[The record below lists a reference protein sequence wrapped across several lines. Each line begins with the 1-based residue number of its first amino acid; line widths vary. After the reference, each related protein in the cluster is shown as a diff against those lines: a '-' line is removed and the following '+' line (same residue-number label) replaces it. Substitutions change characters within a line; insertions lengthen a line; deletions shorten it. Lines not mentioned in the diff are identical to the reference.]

1 MAKTAKEVVD
11 YFENLYNSGAIYVWG
26 FNGQVINE
34 TSILKT
40 MQNYQSGQYNYE
52 YYMNKLNVGRGK
64 IGADCSGSMFPM
76 SGFDTTAQGYY
87 NKCSTKGAI
96 AYLDKSIVCL
106 VFKGSTAASINHI
119 GLYCGNGYVI
129 EMRSSKD
136 NCVKSKLETG
146 GWKFFGIP
154 TWIDY
159 NIQIKAVDIS
169 QYNTITNWD
178 ALAAQIKNII
188 IRIGR
193 RGGTDGKIVIDKNF
207 KDNIKNALAR
217 NMKVGVYFYDQ
228 SINEVE
234 AIEQAD
240 WVINQL
246 SGYKIT
252 LPVYIDS
259 ELTPNKNGRADNI
272 SKDQR
277 TKNLLAFCNRINTKY
292 VAGVYGSDSW
302 LQNQV
307 YFERIRNYELWVARY
322 STKKPTAPKYE
333 AWQYGSE
340 NYSWASGP
348 IDSNWF
354 YKNYDSTSIHTSSAN
369 NTIIETPI
377 TIMGVVTGNNVNV
390 RKQSNTDSDIV
401 GRKNK
406 NDLIQIISQVSN
418 GWYKIGVQQYICGDY
433 VKYAV
438 GTVIDC
444 NKLWV
449 RKAPDKTDDS
459 NKMKA
464 IPSGTKMYIATKKDV
479 KDDTDYSPWYQVLL
493 ADNSVGWVSGKYVKM
508 GIY

>member
-246 SGYKIT
+246 SEYKIT

-292 VAGVYGSDSW
+292 VAGIYGSDSW

-340 NYSWASGP
+340 NYSWASGA

-464 IPSGTKMYIATKKDV
+464 IPCGTKMYIATKQDV

-493 ADNSVGWVSGKYVKM
+493 ADNTVGWVSGKYVKI
-508 GIY
+508 GTS